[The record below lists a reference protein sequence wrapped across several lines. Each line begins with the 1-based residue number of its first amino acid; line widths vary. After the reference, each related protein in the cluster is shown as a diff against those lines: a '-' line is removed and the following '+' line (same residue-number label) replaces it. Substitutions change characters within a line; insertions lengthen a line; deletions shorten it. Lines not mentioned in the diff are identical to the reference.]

1 MSSSDTAEGVSTPMS
16 VISSV
21 NWWRKER
28 EIGCV
33 GKTKFASSVPVAACS
48 HVRASASDER
58 PLHLSPSVLAL
69 LTASLKEKI
78 LYDR

>member
-21 NWWRKER
+21 NWRRKER
-28 EIGCV
+28 ERGCIGR
-33 GKTKFASSVPVAACS
+33 TKFASSVPVAACS
-48 HVRASASDER
+48 RVRASASDER
-58 PLHLSPSVLAL
+58 PLHLSPSVLVL
-69 LTASLKEKI
+69 LTASLEAKV